1 MKLDYLQ
8 ALKRVDEARGAW
20 IMQGQEPLL
29 EQNLL
34 DAFRASW
41 QKQEIER
48 QRHDISNV
56 NDWKNVFNA
65 FNSCHYFRVNWRL
78 KYTAISSLMPAH

>member
-34 DAFRASW
+34 MPFEQVGTSKRSSDNGMTSTMSMTG
-41 QKQEIER
+41 KM
-48 QRHDISNV
+48 
-56 NDWKNVFNA
+56 
-65 FNSCHYFRVNWRL
+65 
-78 KYTAISSLMPAH
+78 SLMHSIACPYFQASLPLKFMAILSPMLTL

>member
-1 MKLDYLQ
+1 
-8 ALKRVDEARGAW
+8 
-20 IMQGQEPLL
+20 MQGQEPLL

-48 QRHDISNV
+48 QRHDINNV
-56 NDWKNVFNA
+56 NDWKM
-65 FNSCHYFRVNWRL
+65 
-78 KYTAISSLMPAH
+78 SLMHSTACPYFQVSLPLKFMVILSPMLML

>member
-8 ALKRVDEARGAW
+8 ALKRVDEARGVW

-41 QKQEIER
+41 QKQ
-48 QRHDISNV
+48 
-56 NDWKNVFNA
+56 
-65 FNSCHYFRVNWRL
+65 
-78 KYTAISSLMPAH
+78 

>member
-20 IMQGQEPLL
+20 VLHGKEPLL
-29 EQNLL
+29 EQNLI

-41 QKQEIER
+41 QKQDIEHVSAMTLVR
-48 QRHDISNV
+48 SPTG
-56 NDWKNVFNA
+56 KP
-65 FNSCHYFRVNWRL
+65 
-78 KYTAISSLMPAH
+78 SLMP

>member
-20 IMQGQEPLL
+20 VLHGQEPLL

-34 DAFRASW
+34 DALEMVIDYHREQTNILYKGRKIIKRKLNLA
-41 QKQEIER
+41 
-48 QRHDISNV
+48 
-56 NDWKNVFNA
+56 
-65 FNSCHYFRVNWRL
+65 
-78 KYTAISSLMPAH
+78 